1 MISRGACRNSL
12 PEGSSVKMSAW
23 SIVLVLHIII
33 MQSTAVAQVE
43 IAQSK
48 KAEDEAAYQVD
59 AISFASSRSAQ
70 SRMDVFVKV
79 PYENLSFV
87 QRDGQYYASYEM
99 TINVSDSTGR
109 LANEQLWTEEVK
121 AETFEESVSSHA
133 YSLTQRVFEVSP
145 GRYSIVTVLRDNET
159 NVSNRLVRQLTVSD
173 YSTRSFSLSD
183 IMLLSRLS
191 LEDEKKIIVPNV
203 SPNVGGIPD
212 AFYVFF
218 EVYNDPDLDSV
229 VFVTTILNDSKE
241 QVLDLDTGYSL
252 THGRNQIFIRIDN
265 TNLALGDYTL
275 YIRAFPLDSSGNRND
290 EYIAATSRSIAVRW
304 RGIPKGVK
312 DLDLAIDQMQYI
324 AESGELDDI
333 RAAETSEEK
342 QKRFLEFWKKRD
354 PNPNTLRNEEM
365 EEYFAKV
372 EYANKHFRH
381 YIDGWRTDM
390 GMVYII
396 FGSPNNVDRHPF
408 DIDSKPYEVWSY
420 YELNHQ
426 FVFVDQTGF
435 GDYRLTTPI
444 WEIWKRPQY

>member
-1 MISRGACRNSL
+1 M
-12 PEGSSVKMSAW
+12 KTSAW
-23 SIVLVLHIII
+23 PVVLALYVIV
-33 MQSTAVAQVE
+33 MGTTAVAQVE

-48 KAEDEAAYQVD
+48 KAEDEVAYQVD

-70 SRMDVFVKV
+70 SRMDVFVRV

-87 QRDGQYYASYEM
+87 QRDGQYYSSYEL
-99 TINVSDSTGR
+99 TINVYDSTGR
-109 LANEQLWTEEVK
+109 LANEQLWTEEVN
-121 AETFEESVSSHA
+121 AETFEESVSPHS
-133 YSLTQRVFEVSP
+133 YSLTQRVFEVPP
-145 GRYSIVTVLRDNET
+145 GRYSIVTVFRDNET
-159 NVSNRLVRQLTVSD
+159 NVRNRLVRQLTVSD
-173 YSTRSFSLSD
+173 YSTGRFSLSD
-183 IMLLSRLS
+183 IMLVSRIS

-203 SPNVGGIPD
+203 SPNVGSIPD
-212 AFYVFF
+212 AFYAFF
-218 EVYNDPDLDSV
+218 EVYNDPDFDSI
-229 VFVTTILNDSKE
+229 VFVTTILNDNKE
-241 QVLDLDTGYSL
+241 QVLEFDTGYSL
-252 THGRNQIFIRIDN
+252 TNGRNQIFIRIDN
-265 TNLALGDYTL
+265 TSLALGDYVL
-275 YIRAFPLDSSGNRND
+275 YIRAFPVDSLGSRHA
-290 EYIAATSRSIAVRW
+290 EYLAATSRSIVVRW
-304 RGIPKGVK
+304 RGMPKGVK

-333 RAAETSEEK
+333 RAAATGEEK
-342 QKRFLEFWKKRD
+342 QKKFFEFWKKRD

-365 EEYFAKV
+365 EEYYAKV
-372 EYANKHFRH
+372 EYANKHFKH

-444 WEIWKRPQY
+444 WEIWRRPRY

>member
-1 MISRGACRNSL
+1 M
-12 PEGSSVKMSAW
+12 
-23 SIVLVLHIII
+23 
-33 MQSTAVAQVE
+33 
-43 IAQSK
+43 
-48 KAEDEAAYQVD
+48 
-59 AISFASSRSAQ
+59 
-70 SRMDVFVKV
+70 
-79 PYENLSFV
+79 
-87 QRDGQYYASYEM
+87 
-99 TINVSDSTGR
+99 
-109 LANEQLWTEEVK
+109 
-121 AETFEESVSSHA
+121 
-133 YSLTQRVFEVSP
+133 
-145 GRYSIVTVLRDNET
+145 
-159 NVSNRLVRQLTVSD
+159 
-173 YSTRSFSLSD
+173 
-183 IMLLSRLS
+183 
-191 LEDEKKIIVPNV
+191 IVPNV
-203 SPNVGGIPD
+203 SPNVGSIPD
-212 AFYVFF
+212 AFHVFF

-241 QVLDLDTGYSL
+241 QVMELDTGYSL

-275 YIRAFPLDSSGNRND
+275 YIRAFPIDSSGSRHN

-354 PNPNTLRNEEM
+354 PNPNTPRNEEM
-365 EEYFAKV
+365 EEYYAKV

-408 DIDSKPYEVWSY
+408 DIDSKPFEVWSY

-444 WEIWKRPQY
+444 WEIWKRPRY